1 MFIIINLTSIT
12 FSRYPEYMQN
22 KMPDYSSQQEDLMKF
37 VGELA
42 KSRIQ
47 QEYERP
53 YARSQKSEDVKY
65 KLIDDAVNLY
75 ELYENSQVK
84 KSDKNQK
91 NVAATKS
98 NNKRGTILEVIELD
112 SDEIQSF
119 EHLLE
124 KDFA

>member
-1 MFIIINLTSIT
+1 MN
-12 FSRYPEYMQN
+12 N
-22 KMPDYSSQQEDLMKF
+22 KLPDYREQQQDLMKF

-42 KSRIQ
+42 QSRIQ
-47 QEYERP
+47 QEHERP
-53 YARSQKSEDVKY
+53 YARSQKSEDIKY

-75 ELYENSQVK
+75 EFYEKSQAK
-84 KSDKNQK
+84 KHQGDP
-91 NVAATKS
+91 NVVATKS

>member
-1 MFIIINLTSIT
+1 MH
-12 FSRYPEYMQN
+12 N
-22 KMPDYSSQQEDLMKF
+22 KMPDYQEQQQDLMKF

-42 KSRIQ
+42 QSRIQ
-47 QEYERP
+47 QEHERP

-75 ELYENSQVK
+75 ELYENSQAK
-84 KSDKNQK
+84 KQPADSKS
-91 NVAATKS
+91 VTTKS